1 MIADI
6 IHGESFDVSISDILE
21 IRRKCN
27 HTIDEQLAKIHEFE
41 PHLNIQGESQFQD
54 SIDDYLAQGRIV
66 KRYKC
71 MIVDHAEGDDETF

>member
-6 IHGESFDVSISDILE
+6 IHGENFDITIDDILD

-27 HTIDEQLAKIHEFE
+27 RTIDEQLAKVNDFE
-41 PHLNIQGESQFQD
+41 PRPNIQGESQFQE

-66 KRYKC
+66 KRYKG
-71 MIVDHAEGDDETF
+71 MIVDHAEGEDETF